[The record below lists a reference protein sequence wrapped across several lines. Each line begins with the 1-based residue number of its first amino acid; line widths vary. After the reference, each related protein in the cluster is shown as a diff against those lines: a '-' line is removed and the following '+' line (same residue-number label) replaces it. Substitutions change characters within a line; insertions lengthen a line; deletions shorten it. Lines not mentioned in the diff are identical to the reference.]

1 MMSLKNYLKNTIMT
15 TRLFD
20 IENGE
25 IIATEH
31 CYALNFLKAI
41 MDNYPDNYLNIYK
54 YLFYM
59 SCPNPDFNPYFH
71 MSEVDKEEV
80 ILKDVEAD
88 FSADDD
94 LIIVALGKCNKM
106 YETPTS
112 RAYKGLKSMLDKLA
126 VYMENTP
133 ITHGRDGNINSLVA
147 AAKNFDGIRASF
159 KGAYKDL
166 KEEQQSHVRG
176 GAGLAYDQI

>member
-1 MMSLKNYLKNTIMT
+1 MT

-25 IIATEH
+25 IKATEH
-31 CYALNFLKAI
+31 CYALKFLKDI
-41 MDNYPDNYLNIYK
+41 MVEYPDNYIKIYK

-59 SCPNPDFNPYFH
+59 TCPNPDMNPYFH
-71 MSEVDKEEV
+71 MSEVEKEEV
-80 ILKDVEAD
+80 ILEDIEAD
-88 FSADDD
+88 FSTDDD
-94 LIIVALGKCNKM
+94 LIQIGFKKCEKM

-112 RAYKGLKSMLDKLA
+112 RAYKGLKSMLDRLA
-126 VYMENTP
+126 IYMENTP

-147 AAKNFDGIRASF
+147 AAKNFEGIRASF

-176 GAGLAYDQI
+176 GAGLAYDQM